1 MLRYL
6 LKTLLQMNLFAD
18 SLGAEGSNS
27 SSSLLLGI
35 NRSIA
40 ALHLPDLTP
49 GNGSH
54 AQLEDTAPRIVE
66 HPTDVLVSKG
76 DRATLS
82 CKAEGRPAPEV
93 EWYKDGERVETDRE
107 DPRSHRTLLPGG
119 SLFFLRILHG
129 RRGKPDEGVYVCVAR
144 NYLGEATSRNASLE
158 VAVLRDDFRQPPG
171 DVVVAAGEPAV
182 LECVPPRGHPEPS
195 VSWKKNGVRVSDK
208 DERLTIRGG
217 KLMVAS
223 THKSDAGVYV
233 CVATNVVGER
243 DSEPAELVVFER
255 PAFGKRP
262 QNQVVLVEGTA
273 EFACEV
279 MGDPQPAARWRKE
292 EGEMPLGRWEVLPDN
307 TLRISR
313 LQVEDEGTYTCVA
326 DNSVGRSEASGT
338 LTVHVPPQLVSGPHD
353 QAVTPGQSVTFQCQ
367 SKGNPPPAVFWQKEG
382 SQTLLFPGQPPVP
395 SGRVWVSPSGALT
408 IINVQPSDAGH
419 YLCQAI
425 SVAGSV
431 LARAGLEVTGAP
443 TELHPPVLSLLPT
456 NRTVLPVGAT
466 VRLPCGVGAHD
477 SAGSVGWLKDGSA
490 LVGVQPR
497 ASLLENGTLQISGL
511 RVRDSGL
518 YKCVATSPAGETSWG
533 ISLEVQGDESNLSL
547 PSPAPDLLP
556 GPPSTPVVT
565 NVTKSSVTL
574 SWKGNEDSG
583 ATDVTSYI
591 VEAFSQAVGGP
602 WQTVAA
608 DVESETHTVTGL
620 VPDTVYLF
628 LVRAVNAYGLSDPS
642 GISEPVRT
650 QADTNPMQ
658 QGLDPEQV
666 QQELAQVAVHLKE
679 PVVLPLGT
687 VHLSWTVEHQAPF
700 LQGYRVL
707 YRQRGGHWE
716 EARTVW
722 APGERGALL
731 TELRRGQDYEVK
743 VRPYYHHL
751 HGPDSAVRALR
762 TPEAAPSAPPRAVSV
777 AGNGTSVRISWQPPP
792 LAEQNGVIRDYRI
805 WCLGNE
811 SRFHINQS
819 VEGTVLATVL
829 QGLVPGVPYRAEVAA
844 ATSAG
849 VGARSAPVPI
859 HVGESLIVTTVPHGW
874 GMMGS
879 PTGVLGMAPWHP
891 AGVSLFP
898 VSLAAP
904 LVERDAGPAAGS
916 SLTEHLAEV
925 ARQPAF
931 IAGVGGACWVV
942 LAAFA
947 AWLYSRR
954 RRKKELSHFTASFA
968 YTPTGKPMSAAG
980 SQYGLSLP
988 SPPSLSTVAFPAP
1001 VRSNPRAAA
1010 GSGYPWLVDAW
1021 RGGSTASSAG
1031 CLGSTERYYND
1042 AGITRYIAQ
1051 TEQFGA
1057 GAAEGPV
1064 YSTIEVD
1071 SEELCTFPRPFSQ
1084 YGTSYP
1090 GGGSQPMDAAAS
1102 QVPRGRAEH
1111 ASLLGTGARAKL
1123 GQAVKPPAVSW
1134 TELLPPPP
1142 SASELSQCAQE
1153 EEKGEEEEDE
1163 EEEAARGLGMEVWYP
1178 GEDIPCATAA
1188 SSPTTS
1194 SGCRSTATLTPSPR
1208 TTEDI
1213 PRLRDFDSSLLPRR
1227 PPHGV
1232 GTPPQARS
1240 PSATPDASEGR
1251 PPRALCPAGTGKTRG
1266 AISKSRLKPKSSRY
1280 RREKQTG
1287 ELPPPPL
1294 PPPGETPGPCA
1305 GLEPSGAE
1313 RRAPQRPARGKAA
1326 PPTAPP
1332 RAGVA
1337 LPSPNAVP
1345 PLQMRSPP
1353 TAKPRACP
1361 AGRCPAAAPP
1371 PAASRPAAPA
1381 APAGT
1386 ARGAAGPRRTAARA
1400 PGTAAAPGLRSR
1412 RRRSDKREGESV
1424 TELGTRGWDTGTR
1437 RDVL

>member
-27 SSSLLLGI
+27 SLLLGI

-54 AQLEDTAPRIVE
+54 SQLEDTAPRIVE

-76 DRATLS
+76 EPATLS
-82 CKAEGRPAPEV
+82 CKAEGRPAPVV
-93 EWYKDGERVETDRE
+93 EWYKDGERVETDRD

-129 RRGKPDEGVYVCVAR
+129 RRGKPDEGIYVCVAR

-262 QNQVVLVEGTA
+262 HNQVVLVEGTA
-273 EFACEV
+273 EFACEAV
-279 MGDPQPAARWRKE
+279 GDPQPAARWRKE

-338 LTVHVPPQLVSGPHD
+338 LTVHVPPQLVTGPHD

-382 SQTLLFPGQPPVP
+382 SQTLLFPGQPPIP
-395 SGRVWVSPSGALT
+395 PGRVWVSPSGALT
-408 IINVQPSDAGH
+408 IVNVQPSDAGH

-443 TELHPPVLSLLPT
+443 TELHPAVISLLPT
-456 NRTVLPVGAT
+456 NRTVLPGGAT
-466 VRLPCGVGAHD
+466 VRLPCRAGTHD
-477 SAGSVGWLKDGSA
+477 PPGSVGWLKDGSA

-497 ASLLENGTLQISGL
+497 ASLLENGTLQITGL

-518 YKCVATSPAGETSWG
+518 YECVATSPAGETRWG

-547 PSPAPDLLP
+547 PSPAPGLLP

-574 SWKGNEDSG
+574 SWKRNEDSG
-583 ATDVTSYI
+583 ASDVTSYI
-591 VEAFSQAVGGP
+591 VEAFSQAAGGP

-608 DVESETHTVTGL
+608 DVEGETHTVTGL

-642 GISEPVRT
+642 GVSEPVRT
-650 QADTNPMQ
+650 RVDTNPMQ

-707 YRQRGGHWE
+707 YRQRGGRWE

-722 APGERGALL
+722 APGERGAVL
-731 TELRRGQDYEVK
+731 TELRWGQDYEVK
-743 VRPYYHHL
+743 VRPYFHQL

-792 LAEQNGVIRDYRI
+792 PAEQNGVIRDYRI

-829 QGLVPGVPYRAEVAA
+829 QGLVPGVPYHAEVAA

-859 HVGESLIVTTVPHGW
+859 RI
-874 GMMGS
+874 
-879 PTGVLGMAPWHP
+879 
-891 AGVSLFP
+891 
-898 VSLAAP
+898 AP
-904 LVERDAGPAAGS
+904 LVERDAGPAGGS
-916 SLTEHLAEV
+916 SLAEQLAEV

-931 IAGVGGACWVV
+931 IAGVGGACWVI

-968 YTPTGKPMSAAG
+968 YTPTVS
-980 SQYGLSLP
+980 
-988 SPPSLSTVAFPAP
+988 FPAP

-1010 GSGYPWLVDAW
+1010 GTGYPWLVDAW
-1021 RGGSTASSAG
+1021 RGGSTASAAG
-1031 CLGSTERYYND
+1031 CLGTSERYYND

-1057 GAAEGPV
+1057 GAGEGPV

-1071 SEELCTFPRPFSQ
+1071 SEDLCTFPRPFSQ
-1084 YGTSYP
+1084 
-1090 GGGSQPMDAAAS
+1090 
-1102 QVPRGRAEH
+1102 
-1111 ASLLGTGARAKL
+1111 
-1123 GQAVKPPAVSW
+1123 
-1134 TELLPPPP
+1134 
-1142 SASELSQCAQE
+1142 
-1153 EEKGEEEEDE
+1153 
-1163 EEEAARGLGMEVWYP
+1163 LGMEVWYP

-1232 GTPPQARS
+1232 STPPQAPS
-1240 PSATPDASEGR
+1240 PSVTPDASEGH
-1251 PPRALCPAGTGKTRG
+1251 PPRARCPPGTGKTRG
-1266 AISKSRLKPKSSRY
+1266 VISKSRLKPKCSRY

-1287 ELPPPPL
+1287 DLPPPPL

-1305 GLEPSGAE
+1305 ELEPSGAE
-1313 RRAPQRPARGKAA
+1313 RRVTPRPPRGGKAQ
-1326 PPTAPP
+1326 PPTDCATKGLGLSP
-1332 RAGVA
+1332 
-1337 LPSPNAVP
+1337 PSPNLVP
-1345 PLQMRSPP
+1345 SPADEVAP
-1353 TAKPRACP
+1353 YSKPSCLPRGQVSGSCSTT
-1361 AGRCPAAAPP
+1361 GSVS
-1371 PAASRPAAPA
+1371 SR
-1381 APAGT
+1381 GSSSS
-1386 ARGAAGPRRTAARA
+1386 RGHGS
-1400 PGTAAAPGLRSR
+1400 GRSR
-1412 RRRSDKREGESV
+1412 TPGDRDEGSGHCRRPGAPYPCTPQEKR
-1424 TELGTRGWDTGTR
+1424 
-1437 RDVL
+1437 

>member
-76 DRATLS
+76 DPATLS

-223 THKSDAGVYV
+223 AHKSDAGVYV
-233 CVATNVVGER
+233 CVATHVVGER
-243 DSEPAELVVFER
+243 NSEP
-255 PAFGKRP
+255 PG
-262 QNQVVLVEGTA
+262 
-273 EFACEV
+273 
-279 MGDPQPAARWRKE
+279 
-292 EGEMPLGRWEVLPDN
+292 WEVLPDN

-338 LTVHVPPQLVSGPHD
+338 LTVHVPPQLVTGPHD
-353 QAVTPGQSVTFQCQ
+353 QAVTHGQSVTFQCQ

-408 IINVQPSDAGH
+408 IVNVQPSDAGH

-443 TELHPPVLSLLPT
+443 IELHPPVLSLLPT

-466 VRLPCGVGAHD
+466 VRLPCGVGAHGP
-477 SAGSVGWLKDGSA
+477 AGSVGWLKDGSA
-490 LVGVQPR
+490 LVGVQP
-497 ASLLENGTLQISGL
+497 LQGGRGQVMGQEL
-511 RVRDSGL
+511 FPLQVRDSGL
-518 YKCVATSPAGETSWG
+518 YKCVTTSSAGETSWG

-574 SWKGNEDSG
+574 SWKGNEDGG

-591 VEAFSQAVGGP
+591 VEAFSQALGGP

-650 QADTNPMQ
+650 QDTNPMQ
-658 QGLDPEQV
+658 QGLDPERV

-707 YRQRGGHWE
+707 YRQRGGRWE

-743 VRPYYHHL
+743 VRPYFHHL

-762 TPEAAPSAPPRAVSV
+762 TPEAAPSAPPRGVSV

-792 LAEQNGVIRDYRI
+792 VAEQNGVIRDYRI

-829 QGLVPGVPYRAEVAA
+829 QGLVPGVPYHAEVAA

-859 HVGESLIVTTVPHGW
+859 HI
-874 GMMGS
+874 
-879 PTGVLGMAPWHP
+879 
-891 AGVSLFP
+891 
-898 VSLAAP
+898 AP

-980 SQYGLSLP
+980 SQYGLSLADHQHSFTP
-988 SPPSLSTVAFPAP
+988 CPC
-1001 VRSNPRAAA
+1001 RAAA
-1010 GSGYPWLVDAW
+1010 GGGYPWLADTW

-1071 SEELCTFPRPFSQ
+1071 SEDLCTFPRPFSQ

-1111 ASLLGTGARAKL
+1111 GARAKL

-1153 EEKGEEEEDE
+1153 EEKEEEEEDE

-1213 PRLRDFDSSLLPRR
+1213 PRLRDFDSSLLPWR

-1232 GTPPQARS
+1232 STPPQAPS
-1240 PSATPDASEGR
+1240 PSVTPDASEGR
-1251 PPRALCPAGTGKTRG
+1251 PPRALCPPGTG
-1266 AISKSRLKPKSSRY
+1266 
-1280 RREKQTG
+1280 E
-1287 ELPPPPL
+1287 
-1294 PPPGETPGPCA
+1294 PPGARLVGGGLTGYGGGRTRTPGDRGEGTGHGRRP
-1305 GLEPSGAE
+1305 GAPFP
-1313 RRAPQRPARGKAA
+1313 PQE
-1326 PPTAPP
+1326 
-1332 RAGVA
+1332 
-1337 LPSPNAVP
+1337 
-1345 PLQMRSPP
+1345 
-1353 TAKPRACP
+1353 
-1361 AGRCPAAAPP
+1361 
-1371 PAASRPAAPA
+1371 
-1381 APAGT
+1381 
-1386 ARGAAGPRRTAARA
+1386 
-1400 PGTAAAPGLRSR
+1400 
-1412 RRRSDKREGESV
+1412 KR
-1424 TELGTRGWDTGTR
+1424 
-1437 RDVL
+1437 

>member
-40 ALHLPDLTP
+40 ALHLPDLSP

-66 HPTDVLVSKG
+66 HPTDVLVTKG
-76 DRATLS
+76 DPATLS

-273 EFACEV
+273 EFACKV

-307 TLRISR
+307 TLRIR
-313 LQVEDEGTYTCVA
+313 QLQVEDEGTYTCVA

-338 LTVHVPPQLVSGPHD
+338 LTVHVPPQLVTGPHD

-466 VRLPCGVGAHD
+466 VLLPCGTGAHD
-477 SAGSVGWLKDGSA
+477 PTGSVGWLKDGSA

-518 YKCVATSPAGETSWG
+518 YKCVTTSPAGETSWG

-658 QGLDPEQV
+658 PGLDPEQV

-707 YRQRGGHWE
+707 YRQRGGRWE
-716 EARTVW
+716 EARAVW

-743 VRPYYHHL
+743 VRPYFHHL

-829 QGLVPGVPYRAEVAA
+829 HGLVPGVPYRAEVAA

-859 HVGESLIVTTVPHGW
+859 HIGESLIVTAVPHGW
-874 GMMGS
+874 GMMGT
-879 PTGVLGMAPWHP
+879 PTAVLGMAPWHP
-891 AGVSLFP
+891 AGVSFFP

-904 LVERDAGPAAGS
+904 LVERGAGPAAGS

-1010 GSGYPWLVDAW
+1010 GSGYPWLADVW
-1021 RGGSTASSAG
+1021 RGGSTTSSAG

-1071 SEELCTFPRPFSQ
+1071 SEELCAFPRPFSQ
-1084 YGTSYP
+1084 YGTSYS
-1090 GGGSQPMDAAAS
+1090 GGGSQPVDAAAS

-1111 ASLLGTGARAKL
+1111 GARAKL

-1153 EEKGEEEEDE
+1153 EEKEEEEEDE

-1213 PRLRDFDSSLLPRR
+1213 PRLRDFDGSLLPRR

-1232 GTPPQARS
+1232 GTPPRARS
-1240 PSATPDASEGR
+1240 PSVAPDAGEGR
-1251 PPRALCPAGTGKTRG
+1251 PARALCPPGTGKTRG

-1294 PPPGETPGPCA
+1294 PPPGESPGPGA
-1305 GLEPSGAE
+1305 GPEPSGAE
-1313 RRAPQRPARGKAA
+1313 RRVPQRPGRDEVPPYSKAPCLPRGPVSGSCSTTGSVSSRGSGSSRGHGSGRSRTPAERGEGTGHGRRTGA
-1326 PPTAPP
+1326 PCPP
-1332 RAGVA
+1332 RE
-1337 LPSPNAVP
+1337 
-1345 PLQMRSPP
+1345 
-1353 TAKPRACP
+1353 
-1361 AGRCPAAAPP
+1361 
-1371 PAASRPAAPA
+1371 
-1381 APAGT
+1381 
-1386 ARGAAGPRRTAARA
+1386 
-1400 PGTAAAPGLRSR
+1400 
-1412 RRRSDKREGESV
+1412 KR
-1424 TELGTRGWDTGTR
+1424 
-1437 RDVL
+1437 

>member
-27 SSSLLLGI
+27 SSLLLGI

-40 ALHLPDLTP
+40 ALHLPELVP
-49 GNGSH
+49 GNGSNS
-54 AQLEDTAPRIVE
+54 QLEDTAPRIVE

-76 DRATLS
+76 EPATLS
-82 CKAEGRPAPEV
+82 CKAEGRPPPVV

-262 QNQVVLVEGTA
+262 HNQVVLVEGTA
-273 EFACEV
+273 EFACEAV
-279 MGDPQPAARWRKE
+279 GDPQPAARWRKE

-338 LTVHVPPQLVSGPHD
+338 LTVHVPPQLVTGPHD

-382 SQTLLFPGQPPVP
+382 SQTLLFPGQSPVP
-395 SGRVWVSPSGALT
+395 SSRVWVSPSGALT
-408 IINVQPSDAGH
+408 IVSVQPSDAGH

-443 TELHPPVLSLLPT
+443 TEPHPSLITLLPT

-466 VRLPCGVGAHD
+466 VRLPCGAGAPD
-477 SAGSVGWLKDGSA
+477 PTGSAGWLKDGSA

-497 ASLLENGTLQISGL
+497 ASLLENGTLQITGL
-511 RVRDSGL
+511 RMRDSGL
-518 YKCVATSPAGETSWG
+518 YECVATSSAGETRWG
-533 ISLEVQGDESNLSL
+533 ISLEVQGDESDLSL
-547 PSPAPDLLP
+547 PSSAPGLLP

-574 SWKGNEDSG
+574 SWKGNEDTG
-583 ATDVTSYI
+583 ASDVTSYI
-591 VEAFSQAVGGP
+591 VEAFSQVAGGP

-608 DVESETHTVTGL
+608 DVEGEIHTVTGL

-650 QADTNPMQ
+650 RDTNPTQ
-658 QGLDPEQV
+658 QELDPEQV

-679 PVVLPLGT
+679 PVVLPLGA

-707 YRQRGGHWE
+707 YRQRGGRWE
-716 EARTVW
+716 EAQMVW

-743 VRPYYHHL
+743 VRPYFHHL

-859 HVGESLIVTTVPHGW
+859 HI
-874 GMMGS
+874 
-879 PTGVLGMAPWHP
+879 
-891 AGVSLFP
+891 
-898 VSLAAP
+898 AP
-904 LVERDAGPAAGS
+904 LVERDAGPAGGS
-916 SLTEHLAEV
+916 SLAEHLAEV

-931 IAGVGGACWVV
+931 IAGVGGACWVI

-968 YTPTGKPMSAAG
+968 YTPTGKPLSAAG

-1010 GSGYPWLVDAW
+1010 GGGYPWLVDAW
-1021 RGGSTASSAG
+1021 RGGSTASAAG
-1031 CLGSTERYYND
+1031 CLGSAERYYND

-1057 GAAEGPV
+1057 GAGEGPV

-1111 ASLLGTGARAKL
+1111 GRVVGWVGAHVGARGAVPSPQPPPASLLGTGAKAKL
-1123 GQAVKPPAVSW
+1123 GQAVKPPVVSW

-1142 SASELSQCAQE
+1142 SASELSQCTQE
-1153 EEKGEEEEDE
+1153 EEKEEEEEDE
-1163 EEEAARGLGMEVWYP
+1163 EEWSPPCRLGMEVWYP
-1178 GEDIPCATAA
+1178 GEDMPCATAA

-1232 GTPPQARS
+1232 STPPQAPS
-1240 PSATPDASEGR
+1240 PSVTPDAGEGH
-1251 PPRALCPAGTGKTRG
+1251 PPRARCPPGTGKTRG
-1266 AISKSRLKPKSSRY
+1266 VTSKSRLKPKCSRY
-1280 RREKQTG
+1280 RREKQMG
-1287 ELPPPPL
+1287 DLPPPPL
-1294 PPPGETPGPCA
+1294 PPPGESPGPCA
-1305 GLEPSGAE
+1305 EREPSGAE
-1313 RRAPQRPARGKAA
+1313 RRVTHR
-1326 PPTAPP
+1326 PP
-1332 RAGVA
+1332 RDELIPYSKPSCLPRGQVSGGCSTAGSA
-1337 LPSPNAVP
+1337 SSRGSTGSRGHGSG
-1345 PLQMRSPP
+1345 RSRTPGD
-1353 TAKPRACP
+1353 RGEGS
-1361 AGRCPAAAPP
+1361 GRC
-1371 PAASRPAAPA
+1371 
-1381 APAGT
+1381 
-1386 ARGAAGPRRTAARA
+1386 RRTGATFTC
-1400 PGTAAAPGLRSR
+1400 PPQE
-1412 RRRSDKREGESV
+1412 KR
-1424 TELGTRGWDTGTR
+1424 
-1437 RDVL
+1437 

>member
-27 SSSLLLGI
+27 SSLLLGI

-40 ALHLPDLTP
+40 ALHLPDLVP
-49 GNGSH
+49 GNGSNT
-54 AQLEDTAPRIVE
+54 QLEDTAPRIVE

-76 DRATLS
+76 EPATLS
-82 CKAEGRPAPEV
+82 CKAEGRPPPVV

-195 VSWKKNGVRVSDK
+195 VSWKKNGVRVSDR

-233 CVATNVVGER
+233 CVAANVVGER

-262 QNQVVLVEGTA
+262 HNQVVLVEGTA
-273 EFACEV
+273 EFACEAV
-279 MGDPQPAARWRKE
+279 GDPQPAARWRKE

-338 LTVHVPPQLVSGPHD
+338 LTVHVPPQLVTGPHD

-382 SQTLLFPGQPPVP
+382 SQTLLFPGQPPIP

-408 IINVQPSDAGH
+408 IVNVQPSDAGH

-431 LARAGLEVTGAP
+431 LARAGLEVTGALP
-443 TELHPPVLSLLPT
+443 ELHPPLISLLPT

-466 VRLPCGVGAHD
+466 VRLPCGAGAHVPP
-477 SAGSVGWLKDGSA
+477 GSVGWLKDGSA

-497 ASLLENGTLQISGL
+497 ASLLENGTLQITGL

-518 YKCVATSPAGETSWG
+518 YECVATNPAGETRWD
-533 ISLEVQGDESNLSL
+533 ISLEVQGNESDLSL
-547 PSPAPDLLP
+547 PSPAPGLLP
-556 GPPSTPVVT
+556 GPPSAPVVT
-565 NVTKSSVTL
+565 NVTQSSVTL
-574 SWKGNEDSG
+574 RWKGNEDSG
-583 ATDVTSYI
+583 ATDVISYI
-591 VEAFSQAVGGP
+591 VEAFSQAAGGP
-602 WQTVAA
+602 WQTVAT
-608 DVESETHTVTGL
+608 DVEGETHTVTGL

-642 GISEPVRT
+642 GVSEPVHT

-658 QGLDPEQV
+658 QGLDPEKV
-666 QQELAQVAVHLKE
+666 QQELAQMAVHLKE

-707 YRQRGGHWE
+707 YRQRGGRWE

-731 TELRRGQDYEVK
+731 TELLRGQDYEVK
-743 VRPYYHHL
+743 VRPYFYHL
-751 HGPDSAVRALR
+751 NGPDSAVRALH

-777 AGNGTSVRISWQPPP
+777 AGNGTSVHISWQPPP

-829 QGLVPGVPYRAEVAA
+829 RGLVPGVPYRAEVAA

-859 HVGESLIVTTVPHGW
+859 HIGESLIVTTCTHGW
-874 GMMGS
+874 GRMVS
-879 PTGVLGMAPWHP
+879 PTAVLGMAPWHP

-904 LVERDAGPAAGS
+904 LAERDAGPAGGS
-916 SLTEHLAEV
+916 SLAEHLAEV

-931 IAGVGGACWVV
+931 IAGVGGACWVI

-968 YTPTGKPMSAAG
+968 YTPTGKPVSAAG

-1010 GSGYPWLVDAW
+1010 GGGYPWLMDAW
-1021 RGGSTASSAG
+1021 RGGSTASAAA
-1031 CLGSTERYYND
+1031 CLGTTERYYND

-1057 GAAEGPV
+1057 GAGEGPV

-1071 SEELCTFPRPFSQ
+1071 SEEHCTFPRPFSQ

-1090 GGGSQPMDAAAS
+1090 GVGSQPMDAAAS

-1111 ASLLGTGARAKL
+1111 GAKAKL
-1123 GQAVKPPAVSW
+1123 GQPVKPPVVSW

-1142 SASELSQCAQE
+1142 SASELSQCTQE
-1153 EEKGEEEEDE
+1153 EEKEEEEEDE
-1163 EEEAARGLGMEVWYP
+1163 EEEAAGGLGMEAWYP

-1227 PPHGV
+1227 HPHGV
-1232 GTPPQARS
+1232 STPPQAPS
-1240 PSATPDASEGR
+1240 PSVTPDASEGH
-1251 PPRALCPAGTGKTRG
+1251 PPRARCPPGTGKTRG
-1266 AISKSRLKPKSSRY
+1266 VISKSRPKPKCSRY
-1280 RREKQTG
+1280 RREKQMG
-1287 ELPPPPL
+1287 DLPPPPL
-1294 PPPGETPGPCA
+1294 PPPGETPGPSPE
-1305 GLEPSGAE
+1305 LEPSGAE
-1313 RRAPQRPARGKAA
+1313 RRVTQRPPRGDEVTPYSK
-1326 PPTAPP
+1326 PSCLP
-1332 RAGVA
+1332 RGQV
-1337 LPSPNAVP
+1337 SGSCSTTGSV
-1345 PLQMRSPP
+1345 S
-1353 TAKPRACP
+1353 
-1361 AGRCPAAAPP
+1361 
-1371 PAASRPAAPA
+1371 SR
-1381 APAGT
+1381 GST
-1386 ARGAAGPRRTAARA
+1386 SSRGHGS
-1400 PGTAAAPGLRSR
+1400 GRSR
-1412 RRRSDKREGESV
+1412 TPGDRGEGTGHCRRPGAPLPCPPQEKR
-1424 TELGTRGWDTGTR
+1424 
-1437 RDVL
+1437 

>member
-1 MLRYL
+1 IRAV
-6 LKTLLQMNLFAD
+6 LFF
-18 SLGAEGSNS
+18 SG
-27 SSSLLLGI
+27 
-35 NRSIA
+35 
-40 ALHLPDLTP
+40 T
-49 GNGSH
+49 
-54 AQLEDTAPRIVE
+54 DTAPRIVE

-76 DRATLS
+76 DPATLS

-195 VSWKKNGVRVSDK
+195 VSWRKNGVRVSDK

-223 THKSDAGVYV
+223 AHKSDAGVYV

-243 DSEPAELVVFER
+243 NSEPAELVVFER

-262 QNQVVLVEGTA
+262 QNQVVLVEGMA

-338 LTVHVPPQLVSGPHD
+338 LTVHVPPQLVTGPHD
-353 QAVTPGQSVTFQCQ
+353 QAVTHGQSVTFQCQ

-408 IINVQPSDAGH
+408 IVNVQPSDAGH

-431 LARAGLEVTGAP
+431 LARAGLEVTGGKSTP
-443 TELHPPVLSLLPT
+443 IELHPPVLSLLPT

-466 VRLPCGVGAHD
+466 VWLPCGVGAHGP
-477 SAGSVGWLKDGSA
+477 AGSVGWLKDGSA

-497 ASLLENGTLQISGL
+497 ASLLENGTLQITSL
-511 RVRDSGL
+511 RVSRDSGL
-518 YKCVATSPAGETSWG
+518 YKCVTTSSAGETSWG

-574 SWKGNEDSG
+574 SWKGNEDGG

-591 VEAFSQAVGGP
+591 VEAFSQALGGP

-650 QADTNPMQ
+650 QDTNPMQ
-658 QGLDPEQV
+658 QGLDPERV

-707 YRQRGGHWE
+707 YRQRGGRWE

-743 VRPYYHHL
+743 VRPYFHHL

-762 TPEAAPSAPPRAVSV
+762 TPEAAPSAPPRGVSV

-792 LAEQNGVIRDYRI
+792 VAEQNGI

-829 QGLVPGVPYRAEVAA
+829 QGLVPGVPYHAEVAA

-859 HVGESLIVTTVPHGW
+859 HIGESLIVTTVPHG
-874 GMMGS
+874 
-879 PTGVLGMAPWHP
+879 
-891 AGVSLFP
+891 
-898 VSLAAP
+898 
-904 LVERDAGPAAGS
+904 

-954 RRKKELSHFTASFA
+954 RRKKELSHFTGTGGCYPWDPSPF
-968 YTPTGKPMSAAG
+968 TPHPSATHRPSLYSILWLGTLPSAAT
-980 SQYGLSLP
+980 LW
-988 SPPSLSTVAFPAP
+988 SPPC
-1001 VRSNPRAAA
+1001 R
-1010 GSGYPWLVDAW
+1010 
-1021 RGGSTASSAG
+1021 
-1031 CLGSTERYYND
+1031 
-1042 AGITRYIAQ
+1042 
-1051 TEQFGA
+1051 
-1057 GAAEGPV
+1057 
-1064 YSTIEVD
+1064 
-1071 SEELCTFPRPFSQ
+1071 
-1084 YGTSYP
+1084 
-1090 GGGSQPMDAAAS
+1090 
-1102 QVPRGRAEH
+1102 
-1111 ASLLGTGARAKL
+1111 
-1123 GQAVKPPAVSW
+1123 
-1134 TELLPPPP
+1134 
-1142 SASELSQCAQE
+1142 
-1153 EEKGEEEEDE
+1153 
-1163 EEEAARGLGMEVWYP
+1163 LGMEVWYP

-1213 PRLRDFDSSLLPRR
+1213 PRLRDFDSSLLP
-1227 PPHGV
+1227 
-1232 GTPPQARS
+1232 
-1240 PSATPDASEGR
+1240 
-1251 PPRALCPAGTGKTRG
+1251 
-1266 AISKSRLKPKSSRY
+1266 
-1280 RREKQTG
+1280 
-1287 ELPPPPL
+1287 
-1294 PPPGETPGPCA
+1294 
-1305 GLEPSGAE
+1305 
-1313 RRAPQRPARGKAA
+1313 
-1326 PPTAPP
+1326 
-1332 RAGVA
+1332 
-1337 LPSPNAVP
+1337 
-1345 PLQMRSPP
+1345 
-1353 TAKPRACP
+1353 
-1361 AGRCPAAAPP
+1361 
-1371 PAASRPAAPA
+1371 
-1381 APAGT
+1381 
-1386 ARGAAGPRRTAARA
+1386 
-1400 PGTAAAPGLRSR
+1400 
-1412 RRRSDKREGESV
+1412 
-1424 TELGTRGWDTGTR
+1424 W
-1437 RDVL
+1437 

>member
-27 SSSLLLGI
+27 SQLLLGI
-35 NRSIA
+35 NRTIA
-40 ALHLPDLTP
+40 ALHLPGLPP

-54 AQLEDTAPRIVE
+54 PQLEDMAPRIVE
-66 HPTDVLVSKG
+66 HPTDLLVSKG
-76 DRATLS
+76 EPATLS
-82 CKAEGRPAPEV
+82 CKAEGRPSPAV

-195 VSWKKNGVRVSDK
+195 ISWKKNGVRLSDE

-217 KLMVAS
+217 KLMLAS
-223 THKSDAGVYV
+223 TRKSDAGVYV
-233 CVATNVVGER
+233 CVAANVVGER

-262 QNQVVLVEGTA
+262 LNKAVLVEGTV
-273 EFACEV
+273 EFPCEV
-279 MGDPQPAARWRKE
+279 VGDPQPAARWRKE
-292 EGEMPLGRWEVLPDN
+292 EGKMPPGRWEVLPDN

-313 LQVEDEGTYTCVA
+313 LRAEDEGTYTCVA

-338 LTVHVPPQLVSGPHD
+338 LTVHVPPQLVTGPRD
-353 QAVTPGQSVTFQCQ
+353 QTVTPGQSVTFQCQ

-382 SQTLLFPGQPPVP
+382 SQTLLFPGQPPQP
-395 SGRVWVSPSGALT
+395 TGRVSVSPSGAIT
-408 IINVQPSDAGH
+408 IADVQPTDAGY

-431 LARAGLEVTGAP
+431 LAKARLEVEEAP
-443 TELHPPVLSLLPT
+443 AEQRPPVIRRGPA

-466 VRLPCGVGAHD
+466 ARLPCWVGGGDPPA
-477 SAGSVGWLKDGSA
+477 SVGWLKDGST
-490 LVGVQPR
+490 LVGAQPR
-497 ASLLENGTLQISGL
+497 ASLLENGTLQITSL
-511 RVRDSGL
+511 RVTDSGH
-518 YKCVATSPAGETSWG
+518 YECVATSPAGETRWG
-533 ISLEVQGDESNLSL
+533 GSLEVRGDGSDLSL
-547 PSPAPDLLP
+547 PSLEPGVLP

-583 ATDVTSYI
+583 AAGITSYI
-591 VEAFSQAVGGP
+591 VEAFSQAAGGP

-608 DVESETHTVTGL
+608 DVEGETHTVSGL

-650 QADTNPMQ
+650 QGETHPTQ
-658 QGLDPEQV
+658 QGLDPQQV
-666 QQELAQVAVHLKE
+666 QRELAQVAVHLQE
-679 PVVLPLGT
+679 PVVLPPGA
-687 VHLSWTVEHQAPF
+687 VRLSWTVERQTPF

-707 YRQRGGHWE
+707 YRQHGGRWE
-716 EARTVW
+716 EARVVQ

-743 VRPYYHHL
+743 VRPYFHHL

-829 QGLVPGVPYRAEVAA
+829 RGLVPGVPYRAEVAA
-844 ATSAG
+844 ATGAG

-859 HVGESLIVTTVPHGW
+859 RIGESLVAAAPAGGGVAGATP
-874 GMMGS
+874 
-879 PTGVLGMAPWHP
+879 VLGTAPRHP
-891 AGVSLFP
+891 CRCFSPFPTLF
-898 VSLAAP
+898 AAP
-904 LVERDAGPAAGS
+904 PAERDAGPAGGS
-916 SLTEHLAEV
+916 SVAERLAEV

-931 IAGVGGACWVV
+931 IAGVGGACWVI

-947 AWLYSRR
+947 AWLYGRR

-968 YTPTGKPMSAAG
+968 YTPTGKPTGAVG
-980 SQYGLSLP
+980 TRRGP
-988 SPPSLSTVAFPAP
+988 SPPSPPPLSAVAFPAP
-1001 VRSNPRAAA
+1001 ARSSPRAAA
-1010 GSGYPWLVDAW
+1010 GGGYPWLADAW
-1021 RGGSTASSAG
+1021 RGGGAAGAAG
-1031 CLGSTERYYND
+1031 CLGTTTERYYND

-1057 GAAEGPV
+1057 GSVEGPV
-1064 YSTIEVD
+1064 YSTIEAGG
-1071 SEELCTFPRPFSQ
+1071 EELCTFPRPFSQ
-1084 YGTSYP
+1084 HGTPYA
-1090 GGGSQPMDAAAS
+1090 GGGPQLMDAPQAS
-1102 QVPRGRAEH
+1102 RGRAEH
-1111 ASLLGTGARAKL
+1111 GRAKL

-1153 EEKGEEEEDE
+1153 EEEEEEDE
-1163 EEEAARGLGMEVWYP
+1163 EEEAARGLGREEWYP
-1178 GEDIPCATAA
+1178 GEDVPCATGA
-1188 SSPTTS
+1188 SSPAAS
-1194 SGCRSTATLTPSPR
+1194 SGCRSTATLTPSPHA
-1208 TTEDI
+1208 TEDI
-1213 PRLRDFDSSLLPRR
+1213 PRLRDFDSPRLPRR
-1227 PPHGV
+1227 PPHGAS
-1232 GTPPQARS
+1232 TPPRAPS
-1240 PSATPDASEGR
+1240 PPPSPDASKAH
-1251 PPRALCPAGTGKTRG
+1251 PPRARRPRGTGKTCRETP
-1266 AISKSRLKPKSSRY
+1266 KSRSKPKCSRY
-1280 RREKQTG
+1280 RREKQQG
-1287 ELPPPPL
+1287 DLPPPPL
-1294 PPPGETPGPCA
+1294 PPPGETPVP
-1305 GLEPSGAE
+1305 LPEREPSGAE
-1313 RRAPQRPARGKAA
+1313 RKVTHRPARSDEVVPYGK
-1326 PPTAPP
+1326 PSCLP
-1332 RAGVA
+1332 RGQV
-1337 LPSPNAVP
+1337 SGSCSTTGSV
-1345 PLQMRSPP
+1345 S
-1353 TAKPRACP
+1353 
-1361 AGRCPAAAPP
+1361 
-1371 PAASRPAAPA
+1371 SR
-1381 APAGT
+1381 GST
-1386 ARGAAGPRRTAARA
+1386 SSRGHGS
-1400 PGTAAAPGLRSR
+1400 GRSR
-1412 RRRSDKREGESV
+1412 TPGDRGEGTGHRCRPGPPFPCPSQEKR
-1424 TELGTRGWDTGTR
+1424 
-1437 RDVL
+1437 

>member
-40 ALHLPDLTP
+40 ALHLPDLAP

-54 AQLEDTAPRIVE
+54 SQLEDTAPRIVE
-66 HPTDVLVSKG
+66 HPTDLLVTKG
-76 DRATLS
+76 EPATLS
-82 CKAEGRPAPEV
+82 CKAEGRPAPAV

-195 VSWKKNGVRVSDK
+195 VSWKKNGVRLSDK
-208 DERLTIRGG
+208 DEHLTIRGG

-223 THKSDAGVYV
+223 TRKSDAGVYV

-262 QNQVVLVEGTA
+262 LNQAVLVEGTA

-279 MGDPQPAARWRKE
+279 VGDPQPAARWHKE

-313 LQVEDEGTYTCVA
+313 LRAEDEGTYTCVA

-338 LTVHVPPQLVSGPHD
+338 LTVHVPPQLVTGPRD
-353 QAVTPGQSVTFQCQ
+353 QAVNPGQSVTFQCQ

-382 SQTLLFPGQPPVP
+382 SQTLLFPGQPPLP
-395 SGRVWVSPSGALT
+395 SSRVWVSPGGAMT
-408 IINVQPSDAGH
+408 IADVQPGDAGH

-431 LARAGLEVTGAP
+431 LARARLEVTEAP
-443 TELHPPVLSLLPT
+443 TELHPPMVRPLPA

-466 VRLPCGVGAHD
+466 AWLPCGVGD
-477 SAGSVGWLKDGSA
+477 GDPPGSVGWLKDGSA
-490 LVGVQPR
+490 LVGAQPR
-497 ASLLENGTLQISGL
+497 ASLLENGTLQITGL

-518 YKCVATSPAGETSWG
+518 YECVATSPAGETRWG
-533 ISLEVQGDESNLSL
+533 SSLEVQGGSQGCDESDLSP
-547 PSPAPDLLP
+547 PSPVPGVLP

-565 NVTKSSVTL
+565 NVTRSSVTL
-574 SWKGNEDSG
+574 SWKANKDSD
-583 ATDVTSYI
+583 ATHVTSYV
-591 VEAFSQAVGGP
+591 VEAFSQAAGGL
-602 WQTVAA
+602 WRTVAA
-608 DVESETHTVTGL
+608 DVEGETHTVSGL

-642 GISEPVRT
+642 GISEPVCT
-650 QADTNPMQ
+650 QDASPTQ

-666 QQELAQVAVHLKE
+666 QRELAQVAVHLQE
-679 PVVLPLGT
+679 PVVLPLGA
-687 VHLSWTVEHQAPF
+687 VRLSWTVERPAPF

-707 YRQRGGHWE
+707 YRRRGGRWE
-716 EARTVW
+716 EARAVR
-722 APGERGALL
+722 APEERGALL

-743 VRPYYHHL
+743 VRPYFHQL

-829 QGLVPGVPYRAEVAA
+829 RGLVPGVPYHAEVAA
-844 ATSAG
+844 ATGAG

-859 HVGESLIVTTVPHGW
+859 HIGESL
-874 GMMGS
+874 
-879 PTGVLGMAPWHP
+879 
-891 AGVSLFP
+891 
-898 VSLAAP
+898 
-904 LVERDAGPAAGS
+904 RDAGPAGGS
-916 SLTEHLAEV
+916 SMAERLAEV

-931 IAGVGGACWVV
+931 IAGVGSACWVV

-968 YTPTGKPMSAAG
+968 YTPT
-980 SQYGLSLP
+980 
-988 SPPSLSTVAFPAP
+988 VAFPAP
-1001 VRSNPRAAA
+1001 GRGSPRAAA
-1010 GSGYPWLVDAW
+1010 GSGYPWLADAW
-1021 RGGSTASSAG
+1021 HGGGTASAAG
-1031 CLGSTERYYND
+1031 CLGTAERYYND

-1057 GAAEGPV
+1057 GTGEGPV

-1071 SEELCTFPRPFSQ
+1071 SEEICTFPRPFSQ
-1084 YGTSYP
+1084 YGTPYP
-1090 GGGSQPMDAAAS
+1090 GMGPQLIDAAAS
-1102 QVPRGRAEH
+1102 QAPRGWAEH
-1111 ASLLGTGARAKL
+1111 GAKAKL
-1123 GQAVKPPAVSW
+1123 GQPVKLPAVSW

-1142 SASELSQCAQE
+1142 SASELSQCTQEKE
-1153 EEKGEEEEDE
+1153 EEEEEEDE
-1163 EEEAARGLGMEVWYP
+1163 EEEAAGG
-1178 GEDIPCATAA
+1178 
-1188 SSPTTS
+1188 
-1194 SGCRSTATLTPSPR
+1194 
-1208 TTEDI
+1208 
-1213 PRLRDFDSSLLPRR
+1213 
-1227 PPHGV
+1227 
-1232 GTPPQARS
+1232 
-1240 PSATPDASEGR
+1240 
-1251 PPRALCPAGTGKTRG
+1251 
-1266 AISKSRLKPKSSRY
+1266 
-1280 RREKQTG
+1280 
-1287 ELPPPPL
+1287 
-1294 PPPGETPGPCA
+1294 
-1305 GLEPSGAE
+1305 
-1313 RRAPQRPARGKAA
+1313 
-1326 PPTAPP
+1326 
-1332 RAGVA
+1332 
-1337 LPSPNAVP
+1337 
-1345 PLQMRSPP
+1345 
-1353 TAKPRACP
+1353 
-1361 AGRCPAAAPP
+1361 
-1371 PAASRPAAPA
+1371 
-1381 APAGT
+1381 
-1386 ARGAAGPRRTAARA
+1386 
-1400 PGTAAAPGLRSR
+1400 
-1412 RRRSDKREGESV
+1412 
-1424 TELGTRGWDTGTR
+1424 
-1437 RDVL
+1437 

>member
-27 SSSLLLGI
+27 SSLLLGI

-40 ALHLPDLTP
+40 ALHLPELVP
-49 GNGSH
+49 GNGSNS
-54 AQLEDTAPRIVE
+54 QLEDTAPRIVE

-76 DRATLS
+76 EPATLS
-82 CKAEGRPAPEV
+82 CKAEGRPPPVV

-262 QNQVVLVEGTA
+262 HNQVVLVEGTA
-273 EFACEV
+273 EFACEAV
-279 MGDPQPAARWRKE
+279 GDPQPAARWRKE

-338 LTVHVPPQLVSGPHD
+338 LTVHVPPQLVTGPHD

-382 SQTLLFPGQPPVP
+382 SQTLLFPGQSPVP
-395 SGRVWVSPSGALT
+395 SSRVWVSPSGALT
-408 IINVQPSDAGH
+408 IVSVQPSDAGH

-443 TELHPPVLSLLPT
+443 TEPHPSLITLLPT

-466 VRLPCGVGAHD
+466 VRLPCGAGAPD
-477 SAGSVGWLKDGSA
+477 PTGSAGWLKDGSA

-497 ASLLENGTLQISGL
+497 ASLLENGTLQITGL
-511 RVRDSGL
+511 RMRDSGL
-518 YKCVATSPAGETSWG
+518 YECVATSSAGETRWG
-533 ISLEVQGDESNLSL
+533 ISLEVQGDESDLSL
-547 PSPAPDLLP
+547 PSSAPGLLP

-574 SWKGNEDSG
+574 SWKGNEDTG
-583 ATDVTSYI
+583 ASDVTSYI
-591 VEAFSQAVGGP
+591 VEAFSQVAGGP

-608 DVESETHTVTGL
+608 DVEGEIHTVTGL

-650 QADTNPMQ
+650 RADTNPTQ
-658 QGLDPEQV
+658 QELDPEQV

-679 PVVLPLGT
+679 PVVLPLGA

-707 YRQRGGHWE
+707 YRQRGGRWE
-716 EARTVW
+716 EAQMVW

-743 VRPYYHHL
+743 VRPYFHHL

-859 HVGESLIVTTVPHGW
+859 HI
-874 GMMGS
+874 
-879 PTGVLGMAPWHP
+879 
-891 AGVSLFP
+891 
-898 VSLAAP
+898 AP
-904 LVERDAGPAAGS
+904 LVERDAGPAGGS
-916 SLTEHLAEV
+916 SLAEHLAEV

-931 IAGVGGACWVV
+931 IAGVGGACWVI

-968 YTPTGKPMSAAG
+968 YTPT
-980 SQYGLSLP
+980 
-988 SPPSLSTVAFPAP
+988 
-1001 VRSNPRAAA
+1001 
-1010 GSGYPWLVDAW
+1010 
-1021 RGGSTASSAG
+1021 
-1031 CLGSTERYYND
+1031 D

-1057 GAAEGPV
+1057 GAGEGPV

-1111 ASLLGTGARAKL
+1111 GAKAKL
-1123 GQAVKPPAVSW
+1123 GQAVKPPVVSW

-1142 SASELSQCAQE
+1142 SASELSQCTQE
-1153 EEKGEEEEDE
+1153 EEKEEEEEDE
-1163 EEEAARGLGMEVWYP
+1163 EEEAAGGLGMEVWYP
-1178 GEDIPCATAA
+1178 GEDMPCATAA

-1232 GTPPQARS
+1232 STPPQAPS
-1240 PSATPDASEGR
+1240 PSVTPDAGEGH
-1251 PPRALCPAGTGKTRG
+1251 PPRARCPPGTGKTRG
-1266 AISKSRLKPKSSRY
+1266 VTSKSRLKPKCSRY
-1280 RREKQTG
+1280 RREKQMGDELIPYSKPSCLPRGQVSGGCSTAGSASSRGSTG
-1287 ELPPPPL
+1287 SR
-1294 PPPGETPGPCA
+1294 GHGSGRSRTPGD
-1305 GLEPSGAE
+1305 
-1313 RRAPQRPARGKAA
+1313 RGE
-1326 PPTAPP
+1326 
-1332 RAGVA
+1332 G
-1337 LPSPNAVP
+1337 S
-1345 PLQMRSPP
+1345 
-1353 TAKPRACP
+1353 
-1361 AGRCPAAAPP
+1361 GRC
-1371 PAASRPAAPA
+1371 
-1381 APAGT
+1381 
-1386 ARGAAGPRRTAARA
+1386 RRTGATFTC
-1400 PGTAAAPGLRSR
+1400 PPQE
-1412 RRRSDKREGESV
+1412 KR
-1424 TELGTRGWDTGTR
+1424 
-1437 RDVL
+1437 

>member
-40 ALHLPDLTP
+40 ALHLPDLAP

-54 AQLEDTAPRIVE
+54 SQLEDTAPRIVE
-66 HPTDVLVSKG
+66 HPTDLLVTKG
-76 DRATLS
+76 EPATLS
-82 CKAEGRPAPEV
+82 CKAEGRPAPAV

-195 VSWKKNGVRVSDK
+195 VSWKKNGVRLSDK
-208 DERLTIRGG
+208 DEHLTIRGG

-223 THKSDAGVYV
+223 TRKSDAGVYV

-262 QNQVVLVEGTA
+262 LNQAVLVEGTA

-279 MGDPQPAARWRKE
+279 VGDPQPAARWHKE

-313 LQVEDEGTYTCVA
+313 LRAEDEGTYTCVA

-338 LTVHVPPQLVSGPHD
+338 LTVHVPPQLVTGPRD

-382 SQTLLFPGQPPVP
+382 SQTLLFPGQPLLP
-395 SGRVWVSPSGALT
+395 SSRVWVSPGGAMT
-408 IINVQPSDAGH
+408 ITDIQPGDAGH

-431 LARAGLEVTGAP
+431 LARARLEVSEAP
-443 TELHPPVLSLLPT
+443 TEPHPLGVSPLPA
-456 NRTVLPVGAT
+456 NRMVLPVGAT
-466 VRLPCGVGAHD
+466 ARLPCGVGGGD
-477 SAGSVGWLKDGSA
+477 PPGSVGWLKDGSA
-490 LVGVQPR
+490 LVGAQPR
-497 ASLLENGTLQISGL
+497 ASLLENGTLQITDL

-518 YKCVATSPAGETSWG
+518 YECVATSPVGETRWG
-533 ISLEVQGDESNLSL
+533 SSLEVQGDESDLSP
-547 PSPAPDLLP
+547 PSPVPGVLP

-565 NVTKSSVTL
+565 NVTRSSVTL
-574 SWKGNEDSG
+574 SWKANKDSD
-583 ATDVTSYI
+583 ATHVTSYI
-591 VEAFSQAVGGP
+591 VEAFSQAAGGP

-608 DVESETHTVTGL
+608 DVEGETHTVSGL
-620 VPDTVYLF
+620 IPDTVYLF

-642 GISEPVRT
+642 GVSEPVCT
-650 QADTNPMQ
+650 QADASPTQ

-666 QQELAQVAVHLKE
+666 QRELAQVAVHLQE
-679 PVVLPLGT
+679 PVVLPLGA
-687 VHLSWTVEHQAPF
+687 VRLSWTVERPAPF

-707 YRQRGGHWE
+707 YRRRGGRWE
-716 EARTVW
+716 EARAVRG
-722 APGERGALL
+722 PEERGALL

-743 VRPYYHHL
+743 VRPFFRQL
-751 HGPDSAVRALR
+751 HGPDSAVCALR

-829 QGLVPGVPYRAEVAA
+829 RGLVPGVPYHAEVAA
-844 ATSAG
+844 ATGAG

-859 HVGESLIVTTVPHGW
+859 RI
-874 GMMGS
+874 
-879 PTGVLGMAPWHP
+879 APP
-891 AGVSLFP
+891 
-898 VSLAAP
+898 
-904 LVERDAGPAAGS
+904 VERDTGPAGGS
-916 SLTEHLAEV
+916 SMAERLAEV

-931 IAGVGGACWVV
+931 IAGVGSACWVV

-954 RRKKELSHFTASFA
+954 RRKKELSHFT
-968 YTPTGKPMSAAG
+968 
-980 SQYGLSLP
+980 
-988 SPPSLSTVAFPAP
+988 VAFPAP
-1001 VRSNPRAAA
+1001 GRGSPRAAA
-1010 GSGYPWLVDAW
+1010 GSGYPWLADAW
-1021 RGGSTASSAG
+1021 HGGGTASAAG
-1031 CLGSTERYYND
+1031 CLGTAERYYND

-1057 GAAEGPV
+1057 GAGEGPV

-1071 SEELCTFPRPFSQ
+1071 SEEICTFPRPFSQ
-1084 YGTSYP
+1084 YGTHYP
-1090 GGGSQPMDAAAS
+1090 GMGPQPMDAAAS
-1102 QVPRGRAEH
+1102 QAPRGWAEH
-1111 ASLLGTGARAKL
+1111 GAKAKL
-1123 GQAVKPPAVSW
+1123 GQVVKLPAVSW

-1142 SASELSQCAQE
+1142 SASELSQCTQEKE
-1153 EEKGEEEEDE
+1153 EEEEEEDE
-1163 EEEAARGLGMEVWYP
+1163 EEEAAGGSEMEVWYP
-1178 GEDIPCATAA
+1178 GEDVPCAAAA

-1194 SGCRSTATLTPSPR
+1194 SGCRSPTTLTPSPR
-1208 TTEDI
+1208 ATEDI
-1213 PRLRDFDSSLLPRR
+1213 PRLRDFDSSRLPRR
-1227 PPHGV
+1227 PPHSAD
-1232 GTPPQARS
+1232 TPPQAPS
-1240 PSATPDASEGR
+1240 PAATPDASEGP
-1251 PPRALCPAGTGKTRG
+1251 PPRARCPLGTGKQRG
-1266 AISKSRLKPKSSRY
+1266 AAPKSRLKPKCSRY
-1280 RREKQTG
+1280 CREKQAGDELVPYSKPSCLPRGQVSGSCSTTG
-1287 ELPPPPL
+1287 SVSSRGSASSRDHGSGRSRV
-1294 PPPGETPGPCA
+1294 PGDRGEGTGQRRRPGATLPGPA
-1305 GLEPSGAE
+1305 QE
-1313 RRAPQRPARGKAA
+1313 
-1326 PPTAPP
+1326 
-1332 RAGVA
+1332 
-1337 LPSPNAVP
+1337 
-1345 PLQMRSPP
+1345 
-1353 TAKPRACP
+1353 
-1361 AGRCPAAAPP
+1361 
-1371 PAASRPAAPA
+1371 
-1381 APAGT
+1381 
-1386 ARGAAGPRRTAARA
+1386 
-1400 PGTAAAPGLRSR
+1400 
-1412 RRRSDKREGESV
+1412 KR
-1424 TELGTRGWDTGTR
+1424 
-1437 RDVL
+1437 

>member
-27 SSSLLLGI
+27 SSLLLGI

-40 ALHLPDLTP
+40 ALHLPDLAP

-54 AQLEDTAPRIVE
+54 SQLEDTAPRIVE

-76 DRATLS
+76 EPATLS
-82 CKAEGRPAPEV
+82 CKAEGRPAPVV
-93 EWYKDGERVETDRE
+93 EWYKDGELVETDRE

-158 VAVLRDDFRQPPG
+158 VAMLRDDFRQPPG

-208 DERLTIRGG
+208 DERLTIRGR

-262 QNQVVLVEGTA
+262 HNQVVLVEGTA

-279 MGDPQPAARWRKE
+279 VGDPQPAARWRKE

-338 LTVHVPPQLVSGPHD
+338 LTVHVPPQLVTRPHD
-353 QAVTPGQSVTFQCQ
+353 QAVSPGQSVTFQCQ

-382 SQTLLFPGQPPVP
+382 SQTLLFPGQPPIP

-408 IINVQPSDAGH
+408 IVNVQPSDAGH

-443 TELHPPVLSLLPT
+443 TELQPPVLSLLPA

-466 VRLPCGVGAHD
+466 VRLPCGAGAHEPP
-477 SAGSVGWLKDGSA
+477 GSVGWLKDGSA

-497 ASLLENGTLQISGL
+497 ASLLENGTLQITGL

-518 YKCVATSPAGETSWG
+518 YNCVATSPTGETRWG
-533 ISLEVQGDESNLSL
+533 ISLEVQGDESDLSL

-574 SWKGNEDSG
+574 SWKGNESSG

-628 LVRAVNAYGLSDPS
+628 LVRAVNAHGLSDPS

-650 QADTNPMQ
+650 QADTNPTQ

-707 YRQRGGHWE
+707 YRQRGGRWE
-716 EARTVW
+716 EAQMVW
-722 APGERGALL
+722 APGERAALL

-743 VRPYYHHL
+743 VRPYFHHL

-762 TPEAAPSAPPRAVSV
+762 IPEAAPSAPPRAVSV

-829 QGLVPGVPYRAEVAA
+829 RGLVPGVPYRAEVAA

-859 HVGESLIVTTVPHGW
+859 HIGESFIVTTGTQGW

-879 PTGVLGMAPWHP
+879 PTAVLGMAPWHP

-898 VSLAAP
+898 MSLAAP
-904 LVERDAGPAAGS
+904 LVEQDVEPAGGS

-931 IAGVGGACWVV
+931 IAGVGGACWVI

-968 YTPTGKPMSAAG
+968 YTPTGKPISAAG

-988 SPPSLSTVAFPAP
+988 SLPSLSTVSFPAP
-1001 VRSNPRAAA
+1001 GRSNPSSPRADHRHSFIPSPCRAAA
-1010 GSGYPWLVDAW
+1010 GGGYPWLVDAW

-1057 GAAEGPV
+1057 GAGEGPV
-1064 YSTIEVD
+1064 YSTITVD
-1071 SEELCTFPRPFSQ
+1071 SEEICTFPRPFSH

-1111 ASLLGTGARAKL
+1111 GARAKL
-1123 GQAVKPPAVSW
+1123 GQAVKPPVVSW

-1153 EEKGEEEEDE
+1153 EEKEEEEEDE
-1163 EEEAARGLGMEVWYP
+1163 EEEAAGGLGMEVWYP

-1232 GTPPQARS
+1232 STPPQAPS
-1240 PSATPDASEGR
+1240 PSVTPDASEGH
-1251 PPRALCPAGTGKTRG
+1251 PPRALCPPGTGKTRG
-1266 AISKSRLKPKSSRY
+1266 VISKSRPKPKCRINQGAQEAQGSSALSSLSAAD
-1280 RREKQTG
+1280 
-1287 ELPPPPL
+1287 LPPPPL
-1294 PPPGETPGPCA
+1294 PPPGETPGPCPE
-1305 GLEPSGAE
+1305 LEPSGAE
-1313 RRAPQRPARGKAA
+1313 RRVTHR
-1326 PPTAPP
+1326 PP
-1332 RAGVA
+1332 RGDEVTPYSKPSC
-1337 LPSPNAVP
+1337 LPRGQVSGSCSTTGSFSSRGSGSSRGHGSGRSRTPGDRRGDRPLP
-1345 PLQMRSPP
+1345 P
-1353 TAKPRACP
+1353 
-1361 AGRCPAAAPP
+1361 
-1371 PAASRPAAPA
+1371 
-1381 APAGT
+1381 
-1386 ARGAAGPRRTAARA
+1386 ARA
-1400 PGTAAAPGLRSR
+1400 PVPLPAAGEAIKGRASR
-1412 RRRSDKREGESV
+1412 
-1424 TELGTRGWDTGTR
+1424 
-1437 RDVL
+1437 

>member
-27 SSSLLLGI
+27 SSLLLGI

-40 ALHLPDLTP
+40 ALHLPDLVP
-49 GNGSH
+49 GNGSNT
-54 AQLEDTAPRIVE
+54 QLEDTAPRIVE
-66 HPTDVLVSKG
+66 HPSDVLVSKG
-76 DRATLS
+76 EPATLS
-82 CKAEGRPAPEV
+82 CKAEGRPQPVV

-262 QNQVVLVEGTA
+262 HSQAVLVEGTA

-279 MGDPQPAARWRKE
+279 LGDPQPAARWRKE

-307 TLRISR
+307 TLRIRR

-338 LTVHVPPQLVSGPHD
+338 LTVHVPPELVTGPHD

-431 LARAGLEVTGAP
+431 LARAGLEVTGAR
-443 TELHPPVLSLLPT
+443 TELHPPLISLPPT
-456 NRTVLPVGAT
+456 NRTVVPEGAT
-466 VRLPCGVGAHD
+466 VQLPCGAGAHD
-477 SAGSVGWLKDGSA
+477 PPGSVGWLKDGSA
-490 LVGVQPR
+490 LVGAQPR

-518 YKCVATSPAGETSWG
+518 YECVATSPEGETRWG
-533 ISLEVQGDESNLSL
+533 ISLEVQGHESDLSL

-565 NVTKSSVTL
+565 NVTQSSVTL
-574 SWKGNEDSG
+574 SWKGNKDSG
-583 ATDVTSYI
+583 VTDVTSYI
-591 VEAFSQAVGGP
+591 VEAFSQAAGGP

-608 DVESETHTVTGL
+608 NVEGDTHTVTGL

-642 GISEPVRT
+642 GVSEPVRT
-650 QADTNPMQ
+650 QADTNPLQ

-707 YRQRGGHWE
+707 YRQRGGRWE
-716 EARTVW
+716 EARAVW
-722 APGERGALL
+722 APGQREALL

-743 VRPYYHHL
+743 VRPYFHHL

-829 QGLVPGVPYRAEVAA
+829 RGLVPGVPYQAEVAA

-859 HVGESLIVTTVPHGW
+859 HIGESLIVTTCTHGW
-874 GMMGS
+874 DRMGS
-879 PTGVLGMAPWHP
+879 PTAVLGMAPWHP

-898 VSLAAP
+898 MSFAAP
-904 LVERDAGPAAGS
+904 LVERDVGPAGGS
-916 SLTEHLAEV
+916 SLAEHLAEV

-931 IAGVGGACWVV
+931 IAGVGGACWVI

-947 AWLYSRR
+947 AWLYSRH

-968 YTPTGKPMSAAG
+968 YTPTGKPLSAAG

-988 SPPSLSTVAFPAP
+988 SAPSLSTVAFPAP

-1021 RGGSTASSAG
+1021 RGGSTASAAA
-1031 CLGSTERYYND
+1031 CLGTTERYYND

-1057 GAAEGPV
+1057 GAGEGPV

-1084 YGTSYP
+1084 YGASYP

-1111 ASLLGTGARAKL
+1111 GAKAKL
-1123 GQAVKPPAVSW
+1123 GQAVKPPVVSW

-1142 SASELSQCAQE
+1142 SASELSQCTQE
-1153 EEKGEEEEDE
+1153 EEEEKEEEEEDE

-1227 PPHGV
+1227 HPQGV
-1232 GTPPQARS
+1232 STPPQAPS
-1240 PSATPDASEGR
+1240 PSVTPDASEGR
-1251 PPRALCPAGTGKTRG
+1251 PPRARCPPGTGKTRG
-1266 AISKSRLKPKSSRY
+1266 AISKSRLKPKCSRY
-1280 RREKQTG
+1280 RREKQMG

-1294 PPPGETPGPCA
+1294 PPPGESPGPCA
-1305 GLEPSGAE
+1305 ELEPGGAE
-1313 RRAPQRPARGKAA
+1313 RRVRPARGDEVTPYSK
-1326 PPTAPP
+1326 PSCLP
-1332 RAGVA
+1332 RGQV
-1337 LPSPNAVP
+1337 SGSCSTTGSV
-1345 PLQMRSPP
+1345 S
-1353 TAKPRACP
+1353 
-1361 AGRCPAAAPP
+1361 
-1371 PAASRPAAPA
+1371 SR
-1381 APAGT
+1381 GSSSS
-1386 ARGAAGPRRTAARA
+1386 RGHGS
-1400 PGTAAAPGLRSR
+1400 GRSR
-1412 RRRSDKREGESV
+1412 TPGDRGEGTGHCRRPGAPLPCPPQEKR
-1424 TELGTRGWDTGTR
+1424 
-1437 RDVL
+1437 